1 MERPQSESAK
11 TAQTARTAVVT
22 GASSGIGA
30 ATAEVL
36 AAQGYHV
43 VLGARRVDRL
53 YEVAARCGPA
63 TSVAALDV
71 TDAASV
77 AAFTAGIERCDVLV
91 NNAGGALGMTSIAE
105 ADEEQWRTMFE
116 ANVLGS
122 LRVTRALLPAVKAA
136 RGQIVVIGSVAGTEV
151 YEGGAGYTA
160 AKHAEHAFA
169 ETLRLEL
176 LGTGVRVAEIAPGL
190 VETEFSLV
198 RLGTQEAADKVYAGL
213 TPLTAHDVADVIG
226 YVVSRPAHV
235 SLGYVRLTPTAQA
248 SATRT
253 FRTPQP

>member
-1 MERPQSESAK
+1 MPSPI
-11 TAQTARTAVVT
+11 AVVT

-30 ATAEVL
+30 ATAQVL
-36 AAQGYHV
+36 AGQGYQV
-43 VLGARRVDRL
+43 VLGARRLDRL
-53 YEVAARCGPA
+53 HAIAETCGPDA
-63 TSVAALDV
+63 RVAALDV
-71 TDAASV
+71 TDPESV

-91 NNAGGALGMTSIAE
+91 NNAGGALGLAPIEA
-105 ADEEQWRTMFE
+105 ADEEQWRWMFE
-116 ANVLGS
+116 TNVMGT
-122 LRVTRALLPAVKAA
+122 LRVTRALLPAIKAVA
-136 RGQIVVIGSVAGTEV
+136 GHIVVIGSVAGTEV
-151 YEGGAGYTA
+151 YDGGAGYTA

-198 RLGTQEAADKVYAGL
+198 RLGSQEAADRVYEGL
-213 TPLTAHDVADVIG
+213 TPLTAADVADVIG
-226 YVVSRPAHV
+226 YVVSRPVHV

-253 FRTPQP
+253 HRAAASR